1 MGDGLLFRIAARDN
15 AVSAFAAQKVREA
28 INACARTNEDMS
40 LRIARLRSG
49 LASTG
54 AQQ

>member
-15 AVSAFAAQKVREA
+15 AMSAFAVQKVREA
-28 INACARTNEDMS
+28 IKACARTNEDMS
-40 LRIARLRSG
+40 ARIARLRSG
-49 LASTG
+49 LTTAG